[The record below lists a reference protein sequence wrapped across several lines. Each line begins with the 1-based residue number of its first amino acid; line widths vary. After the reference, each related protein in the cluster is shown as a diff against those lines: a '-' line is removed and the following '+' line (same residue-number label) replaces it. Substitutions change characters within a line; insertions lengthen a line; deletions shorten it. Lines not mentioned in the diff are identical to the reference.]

1 MRLALA
7 RRFESTSHTA
17 TSWISARLMNPDTC
31 PPACFPRPITPSEMR
46 EFGFVSADQ
55 TREGKINGAAPAA
68 STDWRKERREK
79 DNFICAVSTRELAL
93 IKPLDRLRTLCSPRE
108 FS

>member
-1 MRLALA
+1 
-7 RRFESTSHTA
+7 
-17 TSWISARLMNPDTC
+17 
-31 PPACFPRPITPSEMR
+31 MR

-79 DNFICAVSTRELAL
+79 GGDFICTVSTRELAL